1 MSYIK
6 ILKTGEARWVL
17 DIQYL
22 LDRPGRK
29 SRKGRSVS
37 TKTSCKNLSSLFPL
51 VYFTVSMLT
60 SYLSACL
67 QEFSVDPVDRLVP
80 SSFATPQGF
89 FLSNPVKH
97 SLDGAFA
104 ARLVRAL

>member
-1 MSYIK
+1 MS
-6 ILKTGEARWVL
+6 KTGEARWVL

-22 LDRPGRK
+22 LDRPRRK

-37 TKTSCKNLSSLFPL
+37 PKTSCKNLSSLFPL
-51 VYFTVSMLT
+51 VYSVDVNKL
-60 SYLSACL
+60 YLCL
-67 QEFSVDPVDRLVP
+67 LPQEFSVDPVDRLVP
-80 SSFATPQGF
+80 SSFVTPQGY